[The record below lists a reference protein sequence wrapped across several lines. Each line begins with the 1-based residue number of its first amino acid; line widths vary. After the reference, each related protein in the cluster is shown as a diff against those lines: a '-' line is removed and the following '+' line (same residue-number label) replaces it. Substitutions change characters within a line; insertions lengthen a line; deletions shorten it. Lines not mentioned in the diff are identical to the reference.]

1 MRGSAIVRFVPL
13 FWSGI
18 WRKPGRTALI
28 FFQVSVAFALFG
40 MLQGLKTGVDRAA
53 AAARADLL
61 IVHSRLSYL
70 AEPLP
75 AGALDRIKSVP
86 DVELVV
92 PVDIFG
98 ATYQKP
104 TQRLAVVAIGPVK
117 DWPSA
122 FTFTIAPEYLAA
134 FQKLRTAA
142 LVRNE
147 LAEKYGWKI
156 GDRIPLM
163 SHTAQMNGATDW
175 AFDMVGTFSDSD
187 VGGGRDNIL
196 INLAY
201 LDEARFLGKGT
212 VQHFNV
218 AISRPAQA
226 AAVSDE
232 IDRRFANSSQETKT
246 ESLLELAQA
255 QAQQIGDMNFLIR
268 AIVGAALAALLL
280 ATASMMMQSIRERRL
295 ELAVLKAVGFTDRT
309 VFLLILAEALLVCV
323 AAAAFG
329 LALATVLLPI
339 AGIFVVGL
347 SMPKIVIAIG
357 LGLAIV
363 VALISAAVPAAQAAR
378 LKIATALANG

>member
-1 MRGSAIVRFVPL
+1 MKFLPL

-40 MLQGLKTGVDRAA
+40 MLQGLKTGVDHAA

-61 IVHSRLSYL
+61 IVHSRLSFL
-70 AEPLP
+70 AASLP
-75 AGALDRIKSVP
+75 AGSLDQIKSVP
-86 DVELVV
+86 GVTLVV

-104 TQRLAVVAIGPVK
+104 TQRLGVVAIGLVK

-122 FTFTIAPEYLAA
+122 FTFAIAPEQLAA

-142 LVRNE
+142 LVRKE
-147 LAEKYGWKI
+147 LAAKYGWKI

-163 SHTAQMNGATDW
+163 SHTAQTDGSTDW
-175 AFDMVGTFSDSD
+175 AFDVVGTFTDSD
-187 VGGGRDNIL
+187 VGSGPDNIL

-201 LDEARFLGKGT
+201 LEDARFLAKGT

-218 AISRPAQA
+218 AISDSKQA

-232 IDRRFANSSQETKT
+232 IDRRFANSAQETKT
-246 ESLLELAQA
+246 ESLLELAQQ
-255 QAQQIGDMNFLIR
+255 QAQDIGDMNFLIR
-268 AIVGAALAALLL
+268 AIVGAALAALLF

-295 ELAVLKAVGFTDRT
+295 ELAVLKAVGFTDRK

-323 AAAAFG
+323 VAAAFG

-347 SMPKIVIAIG
+347 SMPKIVVGIG

-363 VALISAAVPAAQAAR
+363 VALVSAAVPAAQAAR
-378 LKIATALANG
+378 LKVATALASG

>member
-1 MRGSAIVRFVPL
+1 MRFVPL

-86 DVELVV
+86 DVALVV

-339 AGIFVVGL
+339 AGIFIVGL

>member
-1 MRGSAIVRFVPL
+1 VRFLPL

-40 MLQGLKTGVDRAA
+40 MLQGLKTGVDHAA

-61 IVHSRLSYL
+61 IVHSRLSFL
-70 AEPLP
+70 AAALP
-75 AGALDRIKSVP
+75 AGSLDQIKSVP
-86 DVELVV
+86 GVELVV

-104 TQRLAVVAIGPVK
+104 TQGLGVVAISLVK

-163 SHTAQMNGATDW
+163 SQTAQMNGSTDW
-175 AFDMVGTFSDSD
+175 AFDVVGTFSDSD
-187 VGGGRDNIL
+187 VGSGRDNIL

-201 LDEARFLGKGT
+201 LEEARFLGKGT

-218 AISRPAQA
+218 AISDPSQA

-232 IDRRFANSSQETKT
+232 IDRRFANSAQETKT

-255 QAQQIGDMNFLIR
+255 RAQSIGDMNFLIR

-295 ELAVLKAVGFTDRT
+295 ELAVLKAVGFTDRS

-323 AAAAFG
+323 VAAAFG
-329 LALATVLLPI
+329 LAVATVLLPI
-339 AGIFVVGL
+339 AGMFVVGL
-347 SMPKIVIAIG
+347 AMPKVVIAIG
-357 LGLAIV
+357 LGLAIA
-363 VALISAAVPAAQAAR
+363 VALMSAAVPAAQAAR
-378 LKIATALANG
+378 LRVATALATG

>member
-1 MRGSAIVRFVPL
+1 VKFLPL

-28 FFQVSVAFALFG
+28 FLQVGVAFALFG
-40 MLQGLKTGVDRAA
+40 MLQGMKTGVDHVA

-70 AEPLP
+70 AAPLP
-75 AGALDRIKSVP
+75 AGSLEKIQPVP
-86 DVELVV
+86 GVKLVV

-104 TQRLAVVAIGPVK
+104 TQHVSVVAIGPVK

-122 FTFTIAPEYLAA
+122 FTFTIAPDHLAA

-142 LVRNE
+142 LVRE
-147 LAEKYGWKI
+147 DLAREYGWKI

-163 SHTAQMNGATDW
+163 SHTAQMDGSMDW
-175 AFDMVGTFSDSD
+175 AFDVVGTFTDSD

-196 INLAY
+196 VNLAY
-201 LDEARFLGKGT
+201 IDEARFLGKGT

-218 AISRPAQA
+218 AISDPRQA

-232 IDRRFANSSQETKT
+232 IDRRFANSAQETKT

-255 QAQQIGDMNFLIR
+255 QAQSIGDMNFLIR
-268 AIVGAALAALLL
+268 AVVGAALAALLF

-309 VFLLILAEALLVCV
+309 VFLFILAEALLVCL
-323 AAAAFG
+323 AAAAVG
-329 LALATVLLPI
+329 LALATLLLPI
-339 AGIFVVGL
+339 AGVFVLGL
-347 SMPKIVIAIG
+347 SMPKVVIAIG
-357 LGLAIV
+357 LGLAVI
-363 VALISAAVPAAQAAR
+363 VALVSAAVPAAQAAR
-378 LKIATALANG
+378 LKVAAALSAL

>member
-1 MRGSAIVRFVPL
+1 MKFLPL

-40 MLQGLKTGVDRAA
+40 MLQGMKTGVDHAA

-61 IVHSRLSYL
+61 IVHSRLSFL
-70 AEPLP
+70 AASLP
-75 AGALDRIKSVP
+75 AGALDQIKSVP
-86 DVELVV
+86 GVELVV
-92 PVDIFG
+92 PVDIFR

-104 TQRLAVVAIGPVK
+104 TQGLGVVAISLVK

-122 FTFTIAPEYLAA
+122 FTFAIAPEHLAA

-142 LVRNE
+142 LVRYE
-147 LAEKYGWKI
+147 LTEKYGWKI

-163 SHTAQMNGATDW
+163 SHTAQMDGSTDW
-175 AFDMVGTFSDSD
+175 AFDVVGTFRDSD
-187 VGGGRDNIL
+187 VGSGRDNIL

-201 LDEARFLGKGT
+201 LEEARFLGKGT

-218 AISRPAQA
+218 AISDPQQA

-232 IDRRFANSSQETKT
+232 IDRRFANSPQETKT

-255 QAQQIGDMNFLIR
+255 QAQAIGDMNFLIR
-268 AIVGAALAALLL
+268 AIVGAALAALFF

-323 AAAAFG
+323 AAGAFG
-329 LALATVLLPI
+329 LALATLLLPI
-339 AGIFVVGL
+339 AGMFVVGL
-347 SMPKIVIAIG
+347 SMPKIVIASG
-357 LGLAIV
+357 LGLAII
-363 VALISAAVPAAQAAR
+363 VALISAAVPAVQAAR
-378 LKIATALANG
+378 LKVATALANG

>member
-1 MRGSAIVRFVPL
+1 MMKFLPL

-40 MLQGLKTGVDRAA
+40 MLQGMKTGVDRAA

-75 AGALDRIKSVP
+75 AGSLDQIKSVP
-86 DVELVV
+86 GVELVAA
-92 PVDIFG
+92 VDIFG

-104 TQRLAVVAIGPVK
+104 TQYLGVVAISLVK
-117 DWPSA
+117 NWPSA
-122 FTFTIAPEYLAA
+122 FTFSIAPEHLAA
-134 FQKLRTAA
+134 FQTLRTAA

-147 LAEKYGWKI
+147 LVQKYGWKI

-163 SHTAQMNGATDW
+163 SHTAQMNGSTDW
-175 AFDMVGTFSDSD
+175 AFDVVGTFGDSD

-201 LDEARFLGKGT
+201 LEEARLLGKGT

-218 AISRPAQA
+218 AISDPQQA
-226 AAVSDE
+226 TAVSDE
-232 IDRRFANSSQETKT
+232 IDRRFANSPQETKT
-246 ESLLELAQA
+246 ESLLELAQT
-255 QAQQIGDMNFLIR
+255 QAQSIGDMNFLIR

-309 VFLLILAEALLVCV
+309 VFLVILAEALLVCV

-329 LALATVLLPI
+329 LALATLLLPI
-339 AGIFVVGL
+339 AGMFVLGL

-357 LGLAIV
+357 LGLAVV
-363 VALISAAVPAAQAAR
+363 VALISATVPAVQAAR
-378 LKIATALANG
+378 LKVATALANG

>member
-1 MRGSAIVRFVPL
+1 MKFLPL

-28 FFQVSVAFALFG
+28 FLQVCVAFALFG
-40 MLQGLKTGVDRAA
+40 LLQGLKTGVDHAA

-61 IVHSRLSYL
+61 IVHSRLSFL

-75 AGALDRIKSVP
+75 AAALDRIKSIPGVQ
-86 DVELVV
+86 LVV

-104 TQRLAVVAIGPVK
+104 TQRLAVVAIGIGK

-134 FQKLRTAA
+134 FNKLRTAA

-147 LAEKYGWKI
+147 LAQKYGWKI

-163 SHTAQMNGATDW
+163 SNTAQMNGSTDW
-175 AFDMVGTFSDSD
+175 AFDVVGTFSDSD

-218 AISRPAQA
+218 AIADPKQA
-226 AAVSDE
+226 VAVADE

-246 ESLLELAQA
+246 ESLLELAQQ
-255 QAQQIGDMNFLIR
+255 QAQSIGDMNFLIR
-268 AIVGAALAALLL
+268 AVVGAALAALLF

-309 VFLLILAEALLVCV
+309 VFLIVVAEALLVCI

-329 LALATVLLPI
+329 LALATALLPI

-347 SMPKIVIAIG
+347 SMPKIVIAA
-357 LGLAIV
+357 GLALAV
-363 VALISAAVPAAQAAR
+363 LVALISAAVPAALAAR
-378 LKIATALANG
+378 LKVAAALAGA